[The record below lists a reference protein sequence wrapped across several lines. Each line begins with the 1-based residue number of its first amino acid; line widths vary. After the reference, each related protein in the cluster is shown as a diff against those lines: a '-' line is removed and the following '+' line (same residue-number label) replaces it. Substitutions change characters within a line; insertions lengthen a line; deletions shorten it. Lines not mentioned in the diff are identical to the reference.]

1 MSRALNLLGMSGE
14 LIGSGILVVVG
25 DLLLHVLLL
34 WGCALGIM
42 GSRVVQLNSL
52 ALEANLSGTSITVA
66 IVGLLSTFACYGW
79 CAVAPFSVCVF
90 CASTHLA

>member
-25 DLLLHVLLL
+25 DLLFHVLLL

-42 GSRVVQLNSL
+42 GSRVR
-52 ALEANLSGTSITVA
+52 AFKLSGIR
-66 IVGLLSTFACYGW
+66 GELKW
-79 CAVAPFSVCVF
+79 
-90 CASTHLA
+90 H